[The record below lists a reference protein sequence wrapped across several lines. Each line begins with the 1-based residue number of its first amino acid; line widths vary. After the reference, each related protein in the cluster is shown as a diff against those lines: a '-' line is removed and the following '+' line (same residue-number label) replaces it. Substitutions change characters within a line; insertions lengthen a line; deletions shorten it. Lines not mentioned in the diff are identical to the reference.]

1 MLCGEGR
8 VRKPNLSEWAD
19 VAQVVSAIAVV
30 ISLLYVGYQIRA
42 NTSQVRA
49 ANRQE
54 LVNRSHSASLSF
66 AENPE
71 LSAVL
76 TKVAAGESISS
87 TEQRQFSYVVR
98 AVLYDAQEAFLLN
111 REGGLDAGYWA
122 TRSALISVYLAEPP
136 AREAYEVMKSR
147 GLLDRDFVLWV
158 DHVIGPDKP

>member
-1 MLCGEGR
+1 M
-8 VRKPNLSEWAD
+8 RKLNLSEWAN

-42 NTSQVRA
+42 NTSQIRA

-98 AVLYDAQEAFLLN
+98 
-111 REGGLDAGYWA
+111 
-122 TRSALISVYLAEPP
+122 
-136 AREAYEVMKSR
+136 
-147 GLLDRDFVLWV
+147 
-158 DHVIGPDKP
+158 